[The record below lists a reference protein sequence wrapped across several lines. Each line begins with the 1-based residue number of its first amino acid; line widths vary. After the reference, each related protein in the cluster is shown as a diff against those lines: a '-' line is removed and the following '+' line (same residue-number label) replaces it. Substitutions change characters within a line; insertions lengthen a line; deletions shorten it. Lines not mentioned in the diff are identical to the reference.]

1 MLVYNQKYRILLPA
15 SLAGVMT
22 EHIGQQ
28 TRPSLVRVRG
38 TGQKGKGKVVYG
50 QEPPSGESTT
60 TECGFNYQLLAVI
73 TEVAQWGAPSC
84 SQPQPAMDNG
94 VRDGRSN

>member
-1 MLVYNQKYRILLPA
+1 MVYKLLWYSKYYGIQITM
-15 SLAGVMT
+15 VFK
-22 EHIGQQ
+22 
-28 TRPSLVRVRG
+28 VKV
-38 TGQKGKGKVVYG
+38 KGKVVYF

-73 TEVAQWGAPSC
+73 TEVAQWGASSC
-84 SQPQPAMDNG
+84 SQPQSATDNG